1 MFTPRW
7 ILSALFLTALS
18 STTGCVADTGESSAN
33 IDAEFPTLTT
43 ADADPDAEPEG
54 YAISCRMA
62 GTMTFNPPLTLSNTA
77 TTVSLSGTLSACV
90 DATTNNIITGGAAT
104 ATLTGTASKLTADLS
119 GEVSL
124 TYTLAGGG
132 TLTHTQG
139 VTCLVGAIGVYSC
152 VGVVIDAD
160 GETAAEITP
169 VVPATQF
176 LGGPTSQVTFVDAG
190 AAGVR

>member
-1 MFTPRW
+1 MLTPRW

-33 IDAEFPTLTT
+33 IDTEFPTLTT
-43 ADADPDAEPEG
+43 ADADPDAESED
-54 YAISCRMA
+54 YTISCIMA
-62 GTMTFNPPLTLSNTA
+62 GTMTFDPPLTLSNTA

-90 DATTNNIITGGAAT
+90 DASANYVITGGAAT

-119 GEVSL
+119 GAVSF
-124 TYTLAGGG
+124 TFTLAGGG
-132 TLTHTQG
+132 TLTRTQG

-152 VGVVIDAD
+152 EGVVIDAD
-160 GETAAEITP
+160 GEAVVEITP

-176 LGGPTSQVTFVDAG
+176 LGGPTSQVTFVDPASKL
-190 AAGVR
+190 R